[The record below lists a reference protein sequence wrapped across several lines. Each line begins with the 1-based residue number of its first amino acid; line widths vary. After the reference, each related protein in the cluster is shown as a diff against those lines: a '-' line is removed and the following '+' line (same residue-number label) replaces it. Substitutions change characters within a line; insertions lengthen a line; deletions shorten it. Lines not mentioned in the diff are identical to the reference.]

1 MESEHI
7 LFEIP
12 CGLCYFTQFEHKL
25 GTLLLGEWDGFTVQ
39 IVHLPRKEAQVHW
52 MTPEARAHLLLSFRD
67 IFSTPCSSYSLTP
80 PAVIRLYRS

>member
-25 GTLLLGEWDGFTVQ
+25 GTLLLGRMGWV
-39 IVHLPRKEAQVHW
+39 
-52 MTPEARAHLLLSFRD
+52 
-67 IFSTPCSSYSLTP
+67 
-80 PAVIRLYRS
+80 YRSNRPLAPQGSTSPLDDTGSPISSAATVP

>member
-39 IVHLPRKEAQVHW
+39 IVHLRHKEAQVHW
-52 MTPEARAHLLLSFRD
+52 MTPGYRA
-67 IFSTPCSSYSLTP
+67 
-80 PAVIRLYRS
+80 

>member
-25 GTLLLGEWDGFTVQ
+25 GTLLLGEWC
-39 IVHLPRKEAQVHW
+39 
-52 MTPEARAHLLLSFRD
+52 LSYNRTKLD
-67 IFSTPCSSYSLTP
+67 ETQ
-80 PAVIRLYRS
+80 

>member
-25 GTLLLGEWDGFTVQ
+25 GTLLLGEWDGFKKT
-39 IVHLPRKEAQVHW
+39 
-52 MTPEARAHLLLSFRD
+52 LLSTFLR
-67 IFSTPCSSYSLTP
+67 SLKLKRVYLICCPINRTFM
-80 PAVIRLYRS
+80 VS

>member
-25 GTLLLGEWDGFTVQ
+25 GTLLLGE
-39 IVHLPRKEAQVHW
+39 
-52 MTPEARAHLLLSFRD
+52 
-67 IFSTPCSSYSLTP
+67 
-80 PAVIRLYRS
+80 

>member
-25 GTLLLGEWDGFTVQ
+25 GTLLLGEWDGFIAQTV
-39 IVHLPRKEAQVHW
+39 HSLHKEAQV
-52 MTPEARAHLLLSFRD
+52 R
-67 IFSTPCSSYSLTP
+67 
-80 PAVIRLYRS
+80 

>member
-25 GTLLLGEWDGFTVQ
+25 GTLLLGEWMG
-39 IVHLPRKEAQVHW
+39 
-52 MTPEARAHLLLSFRD
+52 LSFKP
-67 IFSTPCSSYSLTP
+67 STRSTRQHKS
-80 PAVIRLYRS
+80 IRGYRKPNLIGGYRSVVFF